1 MILFCKNT
9 KQNLKKS
16 VNFREKIPD
25 NKNVTDLSSDNQF
38 SLFLKHQFTSNI
50 FLKQS
55 TNTHKINNNKNKN
68 FRTSRASLGRRGS
81 KTADVLTNATSV
93 CACAF

>member
-1 MILFCKNT
+1 MILFCKYT
-9 KQNLKKS
+9 KQNFKKS

-55 TNTHKINNNKNKN
+55 TNTHKIIIKIKI
-68 FRTSRASLGRRGS
+68 SEPAGRR
-81 KTADVLTNATSV
+81 
-93 CACAF
+93 